1 MLIVNV
7 IAAPPDAGAVVA
19 VLPPPAVVAGA
30 DVPAGVVAAGV
41 VAAGVVAAAAEVLLD
56 LLLLPQETAT
66 KARPTATAA

>member
-1 MLIVNV
+1 
-7 IAAPPDAGAVVA
+7 
-19 VLPPPAVVAGA
+19 VVAGA

-41 VAAGVVAAAAEVLLD
+41 VAAGVVAEAAEVLLD

>member
-7 IAAPPDAGAVVA
+7 IAAPPAAGAVVA
-19 VLPPPAVVAGA
+19 VLPPAVVAGA

-41 VAAGVVAAAAEVLLD
+41 VAAGVVAVAAEVLLD